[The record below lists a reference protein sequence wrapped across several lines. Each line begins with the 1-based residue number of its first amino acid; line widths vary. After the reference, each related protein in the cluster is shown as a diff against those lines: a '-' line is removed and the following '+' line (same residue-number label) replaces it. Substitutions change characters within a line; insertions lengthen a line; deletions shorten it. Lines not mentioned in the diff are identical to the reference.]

1 MPTKHPA
8 PAFRHPAVTLR
19 MADGGEVSPWS
30 LKGMANTIKKA
41 TTKSPQDVE
50 RDRMRAEYVARSA
63 AAAKPAAPA
72 PAPARE
78 TPAPMGSTAVLQR
91 REAAAGLRN
100 GGEVPGE
107 GEGDKIPA
115 MYEPGEFVVSNDMLD
130 AEPELRNNLRSL
142 REDVLADKGMTPE
155 EADAKAVRYGDEN
168 LHQHPQ
174 SGRGARHAD
183 LDSGN
188 ERRPQVS
195 LRAVD
200 GFDLEP
206 YVNHRAPYGPPAA
219 PPPLS
224 LGNSSAYQFETSP
237 AQNNRPNFTMGGNST
252 APAAKP
258 SFTDVQ
264 PKEVGVRI
272 GYDKE
277 AAYGERVNPRQA
289 PNGRFGL
296 PENPPLNNSVPKPPV
311 SLEPTAGGVL
321 KDKVLGSSADW
332 AKTGDAL
339 TKERSIPGAKA
350 LGTVAKFAAAPVSA
364 YQTYDNIQKGNYGDA
379 AVNAVDTAAGAAL
392 FTPAAPA
399 AGAYLGARGVYEAP
413 GILRNAIGEDGLDK
427 IGGVINQI
435 GQKTGLFGVNDDARL
450 AYDAQTRGPT
460 PTTQTNA
467 PDVSPTTSP
476 SLRTQGEAFGPN
488 DPSTYL
494 LGARGRDIGNTG
506 ATRFDVQGKSPLY
519 TDKASMGSSEQM
531 LSRPAMSENDPGMMG
546 IQARQDN
553 RMASLRQQAQ
563 YDQEVAAANE
573 INARYKPREGLNR
586 MKARLDNE
594 ASLRQD
600 STLRRGQDMDYQG
613 RVLTAEQ
620 TARLAR
626 ATGARDQ
633 MNKDRDFEASRGDKA
648 FEKRQA
654 AKKAI
659 DDQIDNRFIDP
670 ATNKPNLQ
678 KSAEFK
684 TFLENGLADELE
696 RLKQSKD
703 PRAKSLAANLSYDKM
718 DAEDIAAMH
727 ELFQN
732 REVTMKNKGNFMP
745 GSADFVESLRPKDWV
760 ATGKNDR
767 TFGGD
772 RVVYAG
778 GSQTSV
784 NDLTGAGLTSMYA
797 KRNANFDRTLRNAED
812 AQRRQGQ

>member
-30 LKGMANTIKKA
+30 LRGMANTIKKA

-72 PAPARE
+72 PAPAAPARE

-195 LRAVD
+195 LRALD
-200 GFDLEP
+200 GFEVEERRMTSADSRLFAKEP
-206 YVNHRAPYGPPAA
+206 GPGNPNVGAAGSAEARAFQSA
-219 PPPLS
+219 PV
-224 LGNSSAYQFETSP
+224 
-237 AQNNRPNFTMGGNST
+237 T
-252 APAAKP
+252 A
-258 SFTDVQ
+258 
-264 PKEVGVRI
+264 
-272 GYDKE
+272 
-277 AAYGERVNPRQA
+277 
-289 PNGRFGL
+289 
-296 PENPPLNNSVPKPPV
+296 PKPPV

-392 FTPAAPA
+392 FSPAAPA

-450 AYDAQTRGPT
+450 AVDAEARGPT
-460 PTTQTNA
+460 TIAPTAMPVTPA
-467 PDVSPTTSP
+467 YAGSP
-476 SLRTQGEAFGPN
+476 SLRAQGEQVGPA

-494 LGARGRDIGNTG
+494 MGARGRDVGDTG
-506 ATRFDVQGKSPLY
+506 AMRFDIPGKSPLY
-519 TDKASMGSSEQM
+519 TDRASLRSSEQM
-531 LSRPAMSENDPGMMG
+531 LSRPAMSESDPGMMG

-553 RMASLRQQAQ
+553 RMNSLRQQAQ
-563 YDQEVAAANE
+563 FDQEVAAANE
-573 INARYKPREGLNR
+573 INARYKPREGVNR
-586 MKARLDNE
+586 MQARLQGE
-594 ASLRQD
+594 ASLRND
-600 STLRRGQDMDYQG
+600 ATTRRGQDMELAG
-613 RVLTAEQ
+613 RELTAGAN
-620 TARLAR
+620 ARLAR
-626 ATGARDQ
+626 AQGARDQ
-633 MNKDRDFEASRGDKA
+633 ANKDRDFDAQRGDKA
-648 FEKRQA
+648 FEKNTA
-654 AKKAI
+654 AKKAV
-659 DDQIDNRFIDP
+659 DDQIDSRFIDP
-670 ATNKPNLQ
+670 VTNKPNLQ

-684 TFLENGLADELE
+684 TFLENGLADELA
-696 RLKQSKD
+696 RLKESKD
-703 PRAKSLAANLSYDKM
+703 PRAKALAANLSYDKM
-718 DAEDIAAMH
+718 DADDLSSMF
-727 ELFQN
+727 ELFAN
-732 REVTMKNKGNFMP
+732 RDVVMKDKGNYMP

-760 ATGKNDR
+760 ASGVNPR

-772 RVVYAG
+772 RVKYAG
-778 GSQTSV
+778 GSQISV
-784 NDLTGAGLTSMYA
+784 NSLTGSSLGNMYS
-797 KRNANFDRTLRNAED
+797 KSNANFDRTLRNAEE